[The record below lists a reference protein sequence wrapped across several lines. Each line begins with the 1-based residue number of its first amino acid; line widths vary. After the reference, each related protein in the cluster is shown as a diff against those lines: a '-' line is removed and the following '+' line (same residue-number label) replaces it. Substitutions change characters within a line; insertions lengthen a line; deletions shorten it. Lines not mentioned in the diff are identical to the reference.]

1 MTEIALLP
9 ESLTEHLT
17 TSPAWQIE
25 KEYAGV
31 LFLLIELR
39 QSSEELL
46 GPLLELSTLD
56 GEPLAAPAEAVVN
69 TMEMARIDLRG
80 GEPVLTGPG
89 LVELLA
95 RLGDSTHFA
104 LPLLKRRAVEP
115 LTRITV
121 GRAPNNDVVLQEP
134 SVSNHH
140 AWFGSDSH
148 GSLTIQDAGSKNG
161 TWVNGRSIFATEV
174 VWVQPMDQI
183 MFGSV
188 STFTCMPGVLRGVLR
203 TMQNEG
209 EIVT

>member
-1 MTEIALLP
+1 VTQVTLLP
-9 ESLTEHLT
+9 ESLAQKLLS
-17 TSPAWQIE
+17 SPAWQIE

-31 LFLLIELR
+31 LFLLIELPR
-39 QSSEELL
+39 RSEELL

-56 GEPLAAPAEAVVN
+56 GEPLPGIMDSFVN
-69 TMEMARIDLRG
+69 TMEMARIDIKG

-104 LPLLKRRAVEP
+104 LPLLKRRDVEP
-115 LTRITV
+115 TGRITV
-121 GRAPNNDVVLQEP
+121 GRAQNSDVVLTEP

-140 AWFGSDSH
+140 AWFGSDAQ

-161 TWVNGRSIFATEV
+161 TWVNGRRLPRDEV
-174 VWVQPMDQI
+174 AWVQPMDQI
-183 MFGSV
+183 KFGSI

-203 TMQNEG
+203 TLRSEG
-209 EIVT
+209 EVAG